1 MDKIAKV
8 TSEENAALLYTNQLH
23 QLTTSQLPHP
33 TELLRFWLFLATDVR
48 ENRPMGG
55 FARM

>member
-8 TSEENAALLYTNQLH
+8 TSEGNAVLLYTNQLH
-23 QLTTSQLPHP
+23 QLTTAQLSHP
-33 TELLRFWLFLATDVR
+33 TELLRFWLFLAIDVR